1 MEKTQ
6 NTNLLNNITFDIVKD
21 QAIKDRT
28 KEYME
33 DLQAQQKTS
42 VKSKTNEELV
52 DLDEVDSEEERIMRK
67 ELERRMGETQHRRE
81 ITKKKLSEKYGD
93 YREIIETEFLD
104 TMLKNKKVVCH
115 FYHKEFERCKI
126 MDNHL
131 RKIAMEHPE
140 TLFVKIDAEKTP
152 FFTTKL
158 NVRVLPTVIL
168 FNDGKAIN
176 RIIGFAD
183 LGMTDD
189 FPTINLTRRLV
200 TFKMIVPKN
209 KAEKGEIS
217 IHKGKDE
224 DEDDSDESY

>member
-42 VKSKTNEELV
+42 VKSKTKEELV

-131 RKIAMEHPE
+131 LVFFLKLLKKLRKDF
-140 TLFVKIDAEKTP
+140 LQLKLLLLVKIHLQFLEVQRHQQI
-152 FFTTKL
+152 FL
-158 NVRVLPTVIL
+158 I
-168 FNDGKAIN
+168 
-176 RIIGFAD
+176 
-183 LGMTDD
+183 M
-189 FPTINLTRRLV
+189 
-200 TFKMIVPKN
+200 
-209 KAEKGEIS
+209 
-217 IHKGKDE
+217 
-224 DEDDSDESY
+224 

>member
-1 MEKTQ
+1 MQ
-6 NTNLLNNITFDIVKD
+6 NTNLLNNITFNIVQE
-21 QAIKDRT
+21 QAIKDKT

-33 DLQAQQKTS
+33 DLQEKEKSKTS
-42 VKSKTNEELV
+42 VKSKTKEELV

-81 ITKKKLSEKYGD
+81 ITKKKLSEKYGE

-115 FYHKEFERCKI
+115 FYHREFERCKI

-131 RKIAMEHPE
+131 RKIATEHAE
-140 TLFVKIDAEKTP
+140 TLFVRINAEKTP
-152 FFTTKL
+152 FFTVKL

-168 FNDGKAIN
+168 FNDGKAVD

-200 TFKMIVPKN
+200 NMKMIVPKT

-217 IHKGKDE
+217 IKKGNDE
-224 DEDDSDESY
+224 DEDDDDIDY